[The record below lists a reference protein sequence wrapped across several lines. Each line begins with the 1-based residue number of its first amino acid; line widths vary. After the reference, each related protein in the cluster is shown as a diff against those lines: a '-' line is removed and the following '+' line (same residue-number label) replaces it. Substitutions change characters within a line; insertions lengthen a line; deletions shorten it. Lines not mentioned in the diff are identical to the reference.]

1 MKLYN
6 ETATTLIDKM
16 NKGEVTTEAVMRAY
30 LDRIAGVEDRVDA
43 FLTLYPEET
52 LLEKAREIDRRRAAG
67 EKIGLLAGLPIAV
80 KDNMCTT
87 GVNTTCGSKM
97 LEHFVPPYD
106 ATVVEKIAAADGII
120 VGKTNMDEFAM
131 GSSTENSGYKTTK
144 NPWDLNRVP
153 GGSSGGSAAA
163 VAAGEVPLSLGSDTG
178 GSIRQ
183 PAALTGLVGMK
194 PTYGRISRYG
204 LVAYASSL
212 DQIGPFTKDVSDMAL
227 FLNVISGHD
236 AHDGTS
242 APVDVPDYT
251 ASLGQEIKGLR
262 VGLPRELFGE
272 GIDAAVRDKV
282 LEVAD
287 VLRSLGATV
296 EDMDLPYSKY
306 ALPVYYVLA
315 TSECSSNLARF
326 DGVRYGY
333 RPDHFEGFND
343 LFTRARSEAFGE
355 EVKRRIMLGTYSLS
369 AGYYDEYYNKGLKV
383 RTKIKEDFDRAFEN
397 YDVLL
402 SPTSPETAFAFG
414 EKTDDPLKMYM
425 SDICTVPVNIAG
437 LPAMSMNCGFVEGL
451 PVGMQLIGKPF
462 DEAGLI
468 RVAHAYERATN
479 ASAHRAEL

>member
-6 ETATTLIDKM
+6 ETATTLIEKM
-16 NKGEVTTEAVMRAY
+16 NGGAVTSEAVMRAY
-30 LDRIAGVEDRVDA
+30 LDRIASVETRVDA
-43 FLTLYPEET
+43 FLTLYSEEA
-52 LLEKAREIDRRRAAG
+52 LLEKARAVDRRRAAG
-67 EKIGLLAGLPIAV
+67 DKIGLLAGLPIAV

-97 LEHFVPPYD
+97 LEHFVPPYN
-106 ATVVEKIAAADGII
+106 ATVVEKITAADGII

-212 DQIGPFTKDVSDMAL
+212 DQIGPFTKDVSDLAL
-227 FLNVISGHD
+227 FMNVIAGSD
-236 AHDGTS
+236 ERDGTS
-242 APVDVPDYT
+242 APVEVPDYT
-251 ASLGQEIKGLR
+251 ASLGQEIAGLR

-287 VLRSLGATV
+287 VLRSQGATV
-296 EDMDLPYSKY
+296 EEMALPYSKY

-383 RTKIKEDFDRAFEN
+383 RTKIKEDFDRAFES

-437 LPAMSMNCGFVEGL
+437 LPALSMNCGFVDGL

-462 DEAGLI
+462 DEEGLI